1 MTEPPSVSVI
11 CNTLNRADA
20 LADLLAALRRLT
32 YPRFEVVVVVGPV
45 TDHTLAVL
53 APYEGRVKVVR
64 CPEANLSRSRN
75 LGIAAAAGDIVAFI
89 DDDGIPEP
97 TWLDDLVAGYD
108 GADVAGVGGAV
119 RDHTGYTFQCRFC
132 RADRIG
138 NADPSGE
145 VPLDE
150 LCVPGSW
157 EVPYLIGTN
166 ASFRRQRLVEVGGFD
181 EEFEFYLDETDV
193 CMRLMDRGWRL
204 RQLPGAEVHHKF
216 LPSAVRNNERVTV
229 DLYSV
234 VKNRLYFSHLH
245 AMGEAPTSQIMASHT
260 EWVRLLTEDLETHHR
275 AGRISDEDLAHGLRR
290 IDDGWQAGLR
300 VGARG
305 RQVMLDADAAAHPP
319 PFLPYATIERPER
332 PLRVCLV
339 SQFLPPEE
347 TSGTGRF
354 VLDTARELAARGH
367 DVHILTSSSVGH
379 DTVDLEEG
387 VWVHRLV
394 KTRPRP
400 PSTIHARVPARIWH
414 NAVAVADEVER
425 LHAIRPVDVVLGV
438 MWDVETIAVRERTA
452 IPVVTTLVTTLG
464 ITLRTRPEWTTDPA
478 FMADFGE
485 PMLAL
490 ERWLMERSD
499 AVHAISDAILTEASE
514 VGAAVVD
521 PARATVA
528 PLGVVD
534 HLGPPAPPPEGD
546 PTVLFV
552 GRFEKRKGIDLL
564 LGAIPQVLATHPS
577 VRFVLLGAHD
587 LPGEHGESY
596 RDVFLREHAGAPW
609 MDRVEMP
616 GIVDDDELWDAYRR
630 CDVFVAPSRFESF
643 GLVYVEAM
651 MAGRPVVA
659 LDAGAAPEVVVAGAT
674 GELVEADA
682 DALAAAISA
691 LLADPALRHR
701 MGAAGRRRFEEHYS
715 AAAMA
720 ERVERLLVDVVAGVR
735 V

>member
-1 MTEPPSVSVI
+1 
-11 CNTLNRADA
+11 
-20 LADLLAALRRLT
+20 
-32 YPRFEVVVVVGPV
+32 
-45 TDHTLAVL
+45 
-53 APYEGRVKVVR
+53 
-64 CPEANLSRSRN
+64 
-75 LGIAAAAGDIVAFI
+75 
-89 DDDGIPEP
+89 
-97 TWLDDLVAGYD
+97 
-108 GADVAGVGGAV
+108 
-119 RDHTGYTFQCRFC
+119 
-132 RADRIG
+132 
-138 NADPSGE
+138 
-145 VPLDE
+145 
-150 LCVPGSW
+150 
-157 EVPYLIGTN
+157 
-166 ASFRRQRLVEVGGFD
+166 
-181 EEFEFYLDETDV
+181 
-193 CMRLMDRGWRL
+193 
-204 RQLPGAEVHHKF
+204 
-216 LPSAVRNNERVTV
+216 
-229 DLYSV
+229 
-234 VKNRLYFSHLH
+234 
-245 AMGEAPTSQIMASHT
+245 
-260 EWVRLLTEDLETHHR
+260 
-275 AGRISDEDLAHGLRR
+275 
-290 IDDGWQAGLR
+290 
-300 VGARG
+300 
-305 RQVMLDADAAAHPP
+305 
-319 PFLPYATIERPER
+319 
-332 PLRVCLV
+332 
-339 SQFLPPEE
+339 
-347 TSGTGRF
+347 
-354 VLDTARELAARGH
+354 
-367 DVHILTSSSVGH
+367 
-379 DTVDLEEG
+379 

-414 NAVAVADEVER
+414 NAVAVAEEVER
-425 LHAIRPVDVVLGV
+425 LDAIRPVDVVLGV

-464 ITLRTRPEWTTDPA
+464 ITLRTRPEWATDPA